1 MKNVCR
7 LQKDTPKQRSVT
19 NRNPSLLR
27 SWHVGSGSMTR
38 EPSSVSPEAPAPLLS
53 CPAVSKEGG
62 NKTTDGRE
70 HSTSCRGGGVVG
82 GGMAPVTWTLHGRA
96 SWDPSRSAGLCHK
109 RVTLGLPTLFQK
121 NLYKQP
127 LFLMLAFKGIFTNI
141 RLLIPGQ
148 TQHQQDHVLVRAK
161 WPRALISM
169 SSLPAQTE

>member
-62 NKTTDGRE
+62 NKTMDGRE

-96 SWDPSRSAGLCHK
+96 SWDPTRS
-109 RVTLGLPTLFQK
+109 VWPLPQACNTWIA
-121 NLYKQP
+121 NP
-127 LFLMLAFKGIFTNI
+127 LPEE
-141 RLLIPGQ
+141 LIQ
-148 TQHQQDHVLVRAK
+148 TTSILNAC
-161 WPRALISM
+161 I
-169 SSLPAQTE
+169 